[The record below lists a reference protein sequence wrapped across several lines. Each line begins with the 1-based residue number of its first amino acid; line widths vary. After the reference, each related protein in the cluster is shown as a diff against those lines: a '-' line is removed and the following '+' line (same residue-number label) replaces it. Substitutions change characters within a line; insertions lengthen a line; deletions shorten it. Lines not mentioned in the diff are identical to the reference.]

1 MNGDLISQF
10 LGTPPEPSPRPRRA
24 AASEDTS
31 GISESYVSMLDL
43 VLVAGQRVALP
54 YSTLLKVEFDPTK
67 GIALHFSTDEV
78 TITGYRLEA
87 LYRAIVQHRARE
99 VKELGHKGE
108 FEKEGSGPVIT
119 EIRCQP
125 AS

>member
-1 MNGDLISQF
+1 MSGDLISQF
-10 LGTPPEPSPRPRRA
+10 LGSPPDPPPRQRRA
-24 AASEDTS
+24 TASDDAS

-43 VLVAGQRVALP
+43 VLVAGQRIALP

-78 TITGYRLEA
+78 TISGYRLEA

-99 VKELGHKGE
+99 IKESGSKGE